1 VGKRIAASAGQR
13 QSFGRRCEGNVR
25 ADGRDVRADC
35 QSRSLDALG
44 VHPDRIFIVVR
55 EIAVRNSGLG
65 QEMSGVADSVRVG
78 VPVDNRAR
86 MIRIRLVRV
95 EHGRDASRQQC
106 WNDEAGDERT
116 PRELHVK
123 FGLWWQCER
132 TVKPP
137 AISNVM

>member
-1 VGKRIAASAGQR
+1 
-13 QSFGRRCEGNVR
+13 
-25 ADGRDVRADC
+25 
-35 QSRSLDALG
+35 
-44 VHPDRIFIVVR
+44 
-55 EIAVRNSGLG
+55 
-65 QEMSGVADSVRVG
+65 MSGVADSVRVG

-116 PRELHVK
+116 PRKLHVK